1 MTWLDSFHFIRP
13 LWLLALLPWLALVVR
28 AGRNGGDDTRWT
40 RVIDPALLRALTPSG
55 SDVRPAPLDRL
66 TVWAALLGGLIGVIA
81 LAGPSWRYQP
91 TPVFQTSQ
99 SRVIV
104 MDLSESMNAQDLAPD
119 RLTRARFAALD
130 LIDALPDGRIGVV
143 AFAGTA
149 HSVVP
154 LTADHRTARH
164 LVSTLSPDLMPV
176 PGSNVAAGLRQAE
189 SLLTQGDAWN
199 GDIVLLT
206 DSEPDAAARTIA
218 QQLSGQGFRLAV
230 VGFGTADG
238 APIPSARGGWIHG
251 RDGRMSLAKLDEDG
265 LRRLAANGG
274 GRYLRMP
281 AQAITP
287 QQLGLSEVSRQT
299 ADGGEDH
306 RETQQWEDAGP
317 WLLFPLVPL
326 MLLAFRRGAPWLT
339 IVVLLAA
346 PLPRAEAFDI
356 HTLWKNADQRGHDLL
371 QSGEPAQA
379 EETFSDPRWRGIA
392 AYRAGDYEAA
402 IAAFT
407 DPKTADDA
415 YNLGNALARAGDL
428 DGASDAYAK
437 ALELDPRHDD
447 AAFNQSLIDQLKR
460 QQDQQGDQ
468 GGEQEDGDDRGEQ
481 DDQNPKNNSEDGS
494 QASDSSQSANDAQS
508 RSRGEPNRQDSG
520 EPSDAE
526 DASEESQREE
536 AGEQAE
542 RTPEQASEDAE
553 PSQDQTAR
561 SAAGDPGGDETDPA
575 KQAAVQQWLRRVPD
589 DPGGLLRN
597 KFLLEQQRRQAQR
610 QGDGD
615 G

>member
-371 QSGEPAQA
+371 QPGEPAQA

-415 YNLGNALARAGDL
+415 YNLGNALSAVAPPGDEAKVIRGQLRAEAEACFQTAG
-428 DGASDAYAK
+428 
-437 ALELDPRHDD
+437 
-447 AAFNQSLIDQLKR
+447 IDYVT
-460 QQDQQGDQ
+460 
-468 GGEQEDGDDRGEQ
+468 
-481 DDQNPKNNSEDGS
+481 
-494 QASDSSQSANDAQS
+494 
-508 RSRGEPNRQDSG
+508 
-520 EPSDAE
+520 
-526 DASEESQREE
+526 QREE
-536 AGEQAE
+536 KERRGDLMKSGVVEGQDRVAGSSWQSLERGTGNIEADFLNGEIVMLGRLHNIPTPANSVLQRLANELAIKKGAPQSIPLAE
-542 RTPEQASEDAE
+542 LERHIA
-553 PSQDQTAR
+553 
-561 SAAGDPGGDETDPA
+561 DE
-575 KQAAVQQWLRRVPD
+575 
-589 DPGGLLRN
+589 G
-597 KFLLEQQRRQAQR
+597 
-610 QGDGD
+610 
-615 G
+615 